1 MQQKTPDRLSSRV
14 FVILCVY
21 CPSPRFFNHSVFH
34 KVVISFLE
42 NFFKFFPRIAY
53 PAWETQWISVR
64 AVAMFRKIKSLVCDY
79 KSFFV
84 FKNECRS
91 REIFPASFCLFG
103 KIIRKCKSDRCAFV
117 CAVVHVDRLQT
128 VHYVGVF
135 IQKFH

>member
-64 AVAMFRKIKSLVCDY
+64 AVAMFVRLSPSSVITSHSLYSKMNAAPVKY
-79 KSFFV
+79 FQQAFAFSEKLSGNASLTAVLSF
-84 FKNECRS
+84 
-91 REIFPASFCLFG
+91 
-103 KIIRKCKSDRCAFV
+103 D
-117 CAVVHVDRLQT
+117 AVVHVDRLQT